1 MLGED
6 APSMEEDEDDIV
18 DLEAEDGF
26 SDARPIQLV
35 NSVILQAGER
45 RRE

>member
-1 MLGED
+1 
-6 APSMEEDEDDIV
+6 MEEDEDDIV